1 MFKDQTALAA
11 YRLLEFPNETA
22 QSWPMAK
29 GERADLPIRL
39 LAVVRLPFARDAA
52 RGRAKKIAA

>member
-22 QSWPMAK
+22 QSWPIAK
-29 GERADLPIRL
+29 GERDDLPIGLRP
-39 LAVVRLPFARDAA
+39 VTRDAGQSA
-52 RGRAKKIAA
+52 DSAKNVAA